1 MTAITP
7 NAARQRRKAEREA
20 RAEYL
25 TAVEAFRAAMAA
37 RRAARRAVDALPRLN
52 WSVAAGLAMLVDP
65 VRWTTV
71 AKKAWHETP
80 QQKAEAALEHAIL
93 ASEDAFGAMVECR
106 RWFRIRRRAVR
117 DIDAGTVKVETGAA
131 WSERGLRNVQNA
143 NRSR

>member
-20 RAEYL
+20 RAEYV
-25 TAVEAFRAAMAA
+25 ASVEAFRAAMAA
-37 RRAARRAVDALPRLN
+37 RRAAQRAVNALPRLN
-52 WSVAAGLAMLVDP
+52 WSVAAGLAMLVDS
-65 VRWTTV
+65 VRWVKV
-71 AKKAWHETP
+71 AQEAWHKTP
-80 QQKAEAALEHAIL
+80 QQQAEAALERAIL